1 MLAATQ
7 DEAAGKRFILQVRRS
22 PRTRLTAQSPELTS
36 GLDVLRDLKTLYP
49 DRTMCKI
56 PDGEALPTRGASDG
70 SRVTREL
77 GLQYRPL
84 QETFRDQARDTY
96 ERADALGIKTRSSS
110 SA

>member
-1 MLAATQ
+1 MLAATK

-84 QETFRDQARDTY
+84 RETFRDQARDTY